1 MRTSWPEYTLTASIV
16 ANKGFIR
23 QMSNGGTKLA
33 PQHVSLWGGMLS
45 TGQFVG
51 VLGLQACID
60 RLGRKWAMHLTWL
73 ALVVSVAVESVSSSW
88 VHWTIGK
95 LIAGMGLGMMQ
106 ATYPVYISELAPT
119 QIRGGLTTSY
129 QL

>member
-1 MRTSWPEYTLTASIV
+1 M

-23 QMSNGGTKLA
+23 QMSNGGTKLK
-33 PQHVSLWGGMLS
+33 PQHVSVWGGMLS
-45 TGQFVG
+45 TGQFAG

-73 ALVVSVAVESVSSSW
+73 ALVISVTVESVSSNW
-88 VHWTIGK
+88 VHWTIAK